1 MQISDDGANVQFS
14 IQQSQ
19 NEPEKVDLEFFD
31 EKYGDLV
38 NLLPTVAD
46 AIELAIFFLE
56 PEDEELQSFIEKCN
70 ELNIKIDSSS
80 KDSIEVMT
88 LYALEILQVI
98 MNNAKRN
105 QNVAS
110 NNLLK
115 IQRIIDAKRQSLIRA
130 QDEIPLLQR
139 SEVTIQNN
147 MEITQDEIKESK
159 EKINDKNSKRKKL
172 EKARAGTF
180 FCAPCVIGFT
190 VAIEKLKDETKK
202 LQNEQNG
209 KNVKLAG
216 LLIQFGRTKAKLIAF
231 RLTIKRLEKE
241 LLEVNGLKNDLIE
254 GRDNFRT
261 VESSLE
267 IIQKSANQTI
277 KLLEECQENLGE
289 CDSVIVIRTKIE
301 ALKNEGK
308 TVWNFL
314 IDPIDQN

>member
-1 MQISDDGANVQFS
+1 
-14 IQQSQ
+14 
-19 NEPEKVDLEFFD
+19 
-31 EKYGDLV
+31 
-38 NLLPTVAD
+38 
-46 AIELAIFFLE
+46 
-56 PEDEELQSFIEKCN
+56 
-70 ELNIKIDSSS
+70 
-80 KDSIEVMT
+80 MT
-88 LYALEILQVI
+88 
-98 MNNAKRN
+98 
-105 QNVAS
+105 
-110 NNLLK
+110 
-115 IQRIIDAKRQSLIRA
+115 
-130 QDEIPLLQR
+130 
-139 SEVTIQNN
+139 
-147 MEITQDEIKESK
+147 
-159 EKINDKNSKRKKL
+159 
-172 EKARAGTF
+172 
-180 FCAPCVIGFT
+180 
-190 VAIEKLKDETKK
+190 TKK

-216 LLIQFGRTKAKLIAF
+216 LLIQFGRTKAKFIAF

-314 IDPIDQN
+314 IDQN